1 MPFMKFA
8 LRKTTNGKLLFVVVS
23 GYSNFWLCHSASRNT
38 PASFQAFMS
47 AILSDFTGVCA
58 FVYLDDILVFSPSEE
73 QHKLDVNSN
82 SRGFGLLSPSTESQK
97 VHIASVR
104 GFIPWQGWDYC
115 PTVKGRSSV
124 ILAHFL
130 RRRETFAFFLASAIF
145 IVNL

>member
-73 QHKLDVNSN
+73 QHKLDVTAILEVLDYYHLRLNLRKCILHQYEVSFLGKDGITVQR
-82 SRGFGLLSPSTESQK
+82 SKVEALLSWPIFSEEERPSRFSWLLQ
-97 VHIASVR
+97 
-104 GFIPWQGWDYC
+104 
-115 PTVKGRSSV
+115 
-124 ILAHFL
+124 FL
-130 RRRETFAFFLASAIF
+130 S
-145 IVNL
+145 